1 MPKEIYEACCKNVK
15 ELKSKRK
22 MIIRLFNE
30 ALRKNSRQEIE
41 FLTKIYALFYSAYAE
56 CSFQKLIN
64 TPNGFEQSI
73 IDDIQKQRNLEEK
86 WIKCVDLA
94 LTHIGDCK
102 EKGIIA
108 NKSQSLKRILNKYII
123 TPSQIRNK
131 IAHGQWAECLNN
143 DCSDLNHHITGEI
156 KKLDFV
162 KLDRL
167 FTVYDMYQQCI
178 VDLIVSP
185 KTHYRDFYSLMVRIE
200 EYIRYT
206 KDWDIETKR
215 EQLADSSKMITYKQC
230 RNLKK

>member
-1 MPKEIYEACCKNVK
+1 MLEFPIESLDSFEYREDKPVTKFVEQI
-15 ELKSKRK
+15 
-22 MIIRLFNE
+22 NE
-30 ALRKNSRQEIE
+30 AVDTNIYQKFSYRWITQWLKKNEYLKEE
-41 FLTKIYALFYSAYAE
+41 FHEEL
-56 CSFQKLIN
+56 
-64 TPNGFEQSI
+64 I